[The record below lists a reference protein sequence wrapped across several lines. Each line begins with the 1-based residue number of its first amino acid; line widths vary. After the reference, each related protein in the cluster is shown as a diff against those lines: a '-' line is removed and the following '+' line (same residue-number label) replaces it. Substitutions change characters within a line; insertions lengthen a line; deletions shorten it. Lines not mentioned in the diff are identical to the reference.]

1 MAREYQILYGG
12 LSVASIAA
20 GTGVYTLLALPE
32 QLKDWIKAG
41 IMITIRGCASGANNG
56 TFTVLSVSGNAITT
70 DNSASVLD
78 ASSSGKAYYPVGGT
92 SDNVLTDLVTH
103 SIDYVTAS
111 VQMRFEVADQ
121 TESTYA
127 NKLAAAESVFR
138 TPRMD
143 LVWLN
148 GSTEIMAFRHSDA
161 TGFDAEPTIEKR
173 EDKASN
179 RARIYTVSIR
189 FGLPADVVHAGGRR
203 DSTVNVAYSPSRRR
217 TVTVAGIY
225 TAVPPAS
232 LTARGQYEANISA
245 YCTAVLAALG
255 GTFELAEEPRT
266 EANDTNRT
274 LSFTRVYDEIVFGQ
288 GGGVNDSAIVRQNVR
303 VTRSRVAPGDTPVA
317 ERLATLVADFTC
329 WIDSTVTTDLEG
341 KYESIKSWLVNLAAA
356 TMSGGSAALV
366 EESPSFDF
374 DDNRISARLTILVAT
389 NSVIEQRI
397 TTEIVQ
403 DYGVVL
409 VPVANGDPL
418 GRYDYQ
424 GPARHLKR
432 TIVQKRELGGSGGGG
447 GGGGGSGGSSVGL
460 NADLVGTD
468 YAGAFVGLGG
478 QINIFGGSWT
488 GADYSNFVNL
498 IMGNAAGGSGGGGT
512 GGVGNNGGWTPIR
525 HTRRTTPL
533 RLGLDGYTIDVTDVE
548 DVLEFERFNS
558 VRGGGGGGG
567 GNVAT

>member
-1 MAREYQILYGG
+1 
-12 LSVASIAA
+12 
-20 GTGVYTLLALPE
+20 
-32 QLKDWIKAG
+32 
-41 IMITIRGCASGANNG
+41 
-56 TFTVLSVSGNAITT
+56 
-70 DNSASVLD
+70 
-78 ASSSGKAYYPVGGT
+78 
-92 SDNVLTDLVTH
+92 
-103 SIDYVTAS
+103 
-111 VQMRFEVADQ
+111 
-121 TESTYA
+121 
-127 NKLAAAESVFR
+127 VFR
-138 TPRMD
+138 TPRLD

-179 RARIYTVSIR
+179 RARIYTVSIK
-189 FGLPADVVHAGGRR
+189 FGLPADVVHTSGRR

-217 TVTVAGIY
+217 TVTISGVY
-225 TAVPPAS
+225 TAVPPAA
-232 LTARGQYEANISA
+232 LTAREQYEANIAA
-245 YCTAVLAALG
+245 YCTAVLAALT

-274 LSFTRVYDEIVFGQ
+274 LSFTRVFDEIIFGQ
-288 GGGVNDSAIVRQNVR
+288 GGGSNDSAIVRQNVR
-303 VTRSRVAPGDTPVA
+303 ITRTRVAPGDTPVA

-329 WIDSTVTTDLEG
+329 WIDASVTQDLQG
-341 KYESIKSWLVNLAAA
+341 KYEAIKDWLVNLATA

-374 DDNRISARLTILVAT
+374 DDNRISARLVILVAT

-424 GPARHLKR
+424 GPARHIKR
-432 TIVQKRELGGSGGGG
+432 TIIQKRELGGSGGGG
-447 GGGGGSGGSSVGL
+447 GGGGGSSVGL

-468 YAGAFVGLGG
+468 YEGAFVGLGG
-478 QINIFGGSWT
+478 QVNIFGGSWT
-488 GADYSNFVNL
+488 GADYANFVNL
-498 IMGNAAGGSGGGGT
+498 IMGNAANGSGGGGT

-548 DVLEFERFNS
+548 DVLEFEKFNS
-558 VRGGGGGGG
+558 VRGGGGGGA
-567 GNVAT
+567 VAT